1 MPHPVFNVSP
11 VLLDS
16 VFNVSPVLLD
26 SVFNVS
32 PVLLD
37 SVFNVSPVLLDSVFN
52 VSPVLR
58 LIPSSMSHPV
68 FDPFEWIISG
78 WVWNTIMVDI
88 LSENFNAG
96 LRKLDLDLSEQQI
109 EQLLRYREELLEWN
123 TRINLTAI
131 TEPGE
136 VLIKHFLDSLSL
148 LSVYDSPDARLLD
161 IGAGAG
167 FPGLVLKIVRPRWRV
182 TLLEATGKKVM
193 FMQHMI
199 EMLQLEDVVAVHGR
213 AEELG
218 HRTGY
223 RAAFDVVTAR
233 AVAALPALLE
243 YAAPFCRVGGRII
256 LPKKGDIAQ
265 ELAQGKRAAA
275 LVGAALETD
284 APVNL
289 PGLDDGRRL
298 LVWRQAKPCPARF
311 PRGSAAMAKQPL

>member
-96 LRKLDLDLSEQQI
+96 LRKLDLDLSEQPI

-131 TEPGE
+131 TEPEE